1 MILRIFYQWTAQ
13 GCHSMYLRD
22 NKILFIHLPRNAGQ
36 SVTVFF
42 YSCLG
47 ILDQFANA
55 NGYNEIKKN
64 KTIEQLYQSDS
75 PNERYLFAKNNHW
88 KVPGP
93 LVLTYMTLQ
102 EYVDYGYIPEEE
114 LLSIQKL
121 VTVRNPYERIISAC
135 NHRSVAPHWSWIDK
149 TVRQDPIRSEKF
161 RHFCKQSDFIKLNG
175 EVAVDEIV
183 KLEEISKIPSMVS
196 DRIDVGR
203 SKITH
208 YNKRSEDQIYK
219 RVIENRIISARVP
232 EDMDR
237 ETIDWINDYY
247 HEDFERFGYEKI

>member
-1 MILRIFYQWTAQ
+1 MAL
-13 GCHSMYLRD
+13 GCREMYLRD
-22 NKILFIHLPRNAGQ
+22 NKILFIHIPRNAGQ

-47 ILDQFANA
+47 ILDQFANT
-55 NGYNEIKKN
+55 NGYNEIKKG

-93 LVLTYMTLQ
+93 INLTFMTLQ
-102 EYVDYGYIPEEE
+102 EYVDYRYISEEE
-114 LLSIQKL
+114 LLSVKKI

-135 NHRSVAPHWSWIDK
+135 NHRSVAPHWFWIDK
-149 TVRQDPIRSEKF
+149 VCRSHPVLSEKY
-161 RHFCKQSDFIKLNG
+161 RHFRKQSDYIKFNG

-183 KLEEISKIPSMVS
+183 KLEDISKIPSLVS
-196 DRIDVGR
+196 DRIDIGT
-203 SKITH
+203 SKITR
-208 YNKRSEDQIYK
+208 YNKHPEDKIYARAIDN
-219 RVIENRIISARVP
+219 RVVSARVP

-237 ETIDWINDYY
+237 ETIDWINEYY